1 MIFNKGTYIWLLFYT
16 VTLVFVTV
24 QFIEVTAVQTFD
36 HLMFEELLMRPQKL
50 LFNTSIFFVLFLYAT
65 RKEFLNPLLVS
76 RYTTKLP
83 IKIITYGILI
93 SVVFLISTLTVLL
106 SVAFAKGLAIE
117 LNLSLIAPLLKF
129 MLYCL
134 FVYMTYALVYLITNK
149 KILSLFIN
157 IVISFVLLITY
168 HGVVFFTY
176 MIDDSVLIKTY
187 WTTLSFVTPILIYF
201 IYYIGKRKE
210 ILN

>member
-1 MIFNKGTYIWLLFYT
+1 MILNKGTYIWFLFYT

-36 HLMFEELLMRPQKL
+36 YLMFEELLIRPQKL
-50 LFNTSIFFVLFLYAT
+50 LFNTTLFFVLFLYVT

-76 RYTTKLP
+76 RYTKKLP
-83 IKIITYGILI
+83 IKMITYGILI
-93 SVVFLISTLTVLL
+93 SAVFVISTLTVLL
-106 SVAFAKGLAIE
+106 SVVFAKGLAIE

-129 MLYCL
+129 ILYCL
-134 FVYMTYALVYLITNK
+134 FVYMTYAVVYLMTNK
-149 KILSLFIN
+149 KIPSLFIN

-168 HGVVFFTY
+168 HGIVFFTY
-176 MIDDSVLIKTY
+176 MTDDSVLIKAY
-187 WTTLSFVTPILIYF
+187 WTTLSFVTPILMYF